1 MPELEVIEH
10 KLEMSP
16 GVTMVVARM
25 RTNPEEF
32 FGPADKWK
40 FLFVEKYREV
50 LTEVEKGAIYEAL
63 KEVRRQEFSALA
75 MAALLGE
82 KELESDE
89 EQFHKARQSAYANS
103 VKEQMRVTGNS
114 IGIGIGPQTQTQ
126 TQTQT
131 QGKAKKWLP

>member
-1 MPELEVIEH
+1 MPKLEVIEH

-75 MAALLGE
+75 MAALLGD
-82 KELESDE
+82 KEPEIKSML
-89 EQFHKARQSAYANS
+89 ANVSA
-103 VKEQMRVTGNS
+103 EQMRIPGTDV
-114 IGIGIGPQTQTQ
+114 GIGVAP
-126 TQTQT
+126 QT